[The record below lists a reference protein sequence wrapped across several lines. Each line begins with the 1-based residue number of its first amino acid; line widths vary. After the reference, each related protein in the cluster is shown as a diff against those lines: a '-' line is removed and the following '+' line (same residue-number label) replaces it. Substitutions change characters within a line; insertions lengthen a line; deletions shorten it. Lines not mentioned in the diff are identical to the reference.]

1 MIEESLKSITDCVRT
16 GHGRVYV
23 VIDFKDDSPW
33 AVRCYVGSTSACF
46 RAASEGLCSIITLN
60 IQKGVDPKSILAQL
74 IGIQCCPGINLA
86 KSIPDAIGQVL
97 EKAYQ
102 PGVLTNHENISIPA
116 NIHSTSGA
124 TTG

>member
-1 MIEESLKSITDCVRT
+1 MSEESLISLTDCVRT

-23 VIDFKDDSPW
+23 AVDFKLEKPW
-33 AVRCYVGSTSACF
+33 AVRCYVGQTSPCF
-46 RAASEGLCSIITLN
+46 RAAAEGICNIISLM

-102 PGVLTNHENISIPA
+102 PGILTNYENIHVSA
-116 NIHSTSGA
+116 NRHTSSGA
-124 TTG
+124 ATG